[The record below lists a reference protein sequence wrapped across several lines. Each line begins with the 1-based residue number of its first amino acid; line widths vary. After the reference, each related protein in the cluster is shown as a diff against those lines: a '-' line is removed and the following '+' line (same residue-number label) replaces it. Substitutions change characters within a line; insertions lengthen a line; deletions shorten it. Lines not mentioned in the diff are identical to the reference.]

1 MLLSELT
8 NGLVGVLN
16 SVNKDPDIRRVV
28 HDSREILAGDIFC
41 CLKGEST
48 DGHLYIHDA
57 IEAGAVAILAE
68 EEINEDVPTFTV
80 ENVRNILPKLSSR
93 IVGNPSRDLKVVGVT
108 GTNGKTSVVNLLS
121 EILDKSGISTAVIGT
136 LTGTLT
142 TPEAPELQR
151 ILRNFRETGVEVVCM
166 EVSSHSLVQK
176 RVHETFFSSVAFTNL
191 THDHLDFHNT
201 MKEYFDAKSL
211 LFDSYFS
218 KNAVIAK
225 DQEYGR
231 LYCEK
236 AISQGMNVEAVSMED
251 RNVVFT
257 LKNSSFDWR
266 QERLNIPVGGPFA
279 AFNAII
285 AAEIALQLGLE
296 IPEIV
301 SGLTDV
307 SGINGR
313 FEHIRISKDISA
325 VIDYAHTPSAL
336 EELLKG
342 CRKISE
348 GRIIL
353 VFGCGGDRDPT
364 KRPLMGEVAS
374 LGADLSIV
382 TSDNPRMEDP
392 EKIIDEILVGMKKGF
407 PVIEIDRKS
416 AIERSI
422 SEALPGDLIVI
433 AGRGHEEYQEV
444 KGEMLSFSD
453 RDALRIATKNLF
465 PPEEQ

>member
-16 SVNKDPDIRRVV
+16 SFNKDPDIRRVV
-28 HDSREILAGDIFC
+28 QDSREILAGDIFC

-121 EILDKSGISTAVIGT
+121 EILGKSGISAAVIGT

-151 ILRNFRETGVEVVCM
+151 ILRNFCETGVEVVCM

-218 KNAVIAK
+218 KNAGIAN
-225 DQEYGR
+225 D
-231 LYCEK
+231 
-236 AISQGMNVEAVSMED
+236 
-251 RNVVFT
+251 
-257 LKNSSFDWR
+257 
-266 QERLNIPVGGPFA
+266 
-279 AFNAII
+279 
-285 AAEIALQLGLE
+285 
-296 IPEIV
+296 
-301 SGLTDV
+301 
-307 SGINGR
+307 
-313 FEHIRISKDISA
+313 
-325 VIDYAHTPSAL
+325 
-336 EELLKG
+336 EE
-342 CRKISE
+342 
-348 GRIIL
+348 
-353 VFGCGGDRDPT
+353 
-364 KRPLMGEVAS
+364 
-374 LGADLSIV
+374 
-382 TSDNPRMEDP
+382 
-392 EKIIDEILVGMKKGF
+392 
-407 PVIEIDRKS
+407 
-416 AIERSI
+416 
-422 SEALPGDLIVI
+422 
-433 AGRGHEEYQEV
+433 
-444 KGEMLSFSD
+444 
-453 RDALRIATKNLF
+453 
-465 PPEEQ
+465 